1 MGSGA
6 VYWEGQAGI
15 HGALVVDVLSWRLLG
30 DGEGQG
36 EAGKGVW
43 GASGRS
49 VQGEKMWHMLLAL

>member
-43 GASGRS
+43 GTSGLTMAQRPC
-49 VQGEKMWHMLLAL
+49 